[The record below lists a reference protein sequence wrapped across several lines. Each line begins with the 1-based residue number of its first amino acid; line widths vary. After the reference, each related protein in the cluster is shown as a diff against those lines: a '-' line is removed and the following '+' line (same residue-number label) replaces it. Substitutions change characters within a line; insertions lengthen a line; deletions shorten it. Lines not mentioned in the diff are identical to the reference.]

1 MPSLNSAKNLDSKS
15 ELVEK
20 YYGSNK
26 CMLVFVTT
34 ATQLSVRIV
43 G

>member
-1 MPSLNSAKNLDSKS
+1 MRSLNSVKNLDSKS

-20 YYGSNK
+20 YYGGNK

-34 ATQLSVRIV
+34 ELSIRIV